1 MESHTV
7 AGVPSRNLRSRE
19 LQRLVRT
26 EWEQQR
32 YFPLQLA
39 TELSRQFATHGLQFF
54 KVNKTFTHVS
64 VARPQFLDLETTP
77 VSENIKRIIAHINAH
92 PKCSRRQ
99 LIETLAPSPPQ
110 PAVIEI
116 KPETEA
122 PGSACR
128 LQAAGAEGPPEGG
141 TPNVPAATAEPTPE
155 QNAIIADLHWL
166 VHQGHVI
173 EFADGRLETAKKP
186 APRPP
191 KPEKKPAE
199 EKPVAEGEAALSTTE
214 PVSPGGSCRCDR
226 RAEIQAPAE
235 TPAPAAESVAE
246 RAPATLPPMKR
257 PRRRL
262 SRRRDDC
269 TGAVELYETCS
280 VFHAQ
285 IEARLNVA
293 PSYKFLASF
302 NSTALLTLPMPFSK
316 LGLAP
321 AVLEGVRA
329 AGYITP
335 TPIQLRAI
343 PLVLAGRDVI
353 GSAQTGTGKTAAF
366 ALPILSKLGQHA
378 PGPRALILEP
388 TRELAAQVETAFHDY
403 ARFTNLKTT
412 VVFGGV
418 GYGRQNDELRA
429 GTDIVVATPG
439 RLLDHLERGTVRLDK
454 VQFLVLDEA
463 DRMLDMGFLPDVRRI
478 VERCPRQRHTSLFS
492 ATIPPQIETL
502 IQWAMKN
509 PETIEIGARRTPA
522 ETVKHVIY
530 PVADSQKS
538 DLLLELLKRVNYNSV
553 LVFCR
558 TKHGAD
564 RIAGLLKRNNHA
576 VAVLHSNRT
585 QREREQ
591 ALKGFRDGRF
601 EVLVA
606 TDIAARGLDIADVSH
621 VINYDVPQ
629 HPEDYIHRIG
639 RTGRAEHSG
648 DAFTIM
654 TAEDA
659 SHVFAIERFISQ
671 KIPRVKLENFDYKY
685 TMLFEEGK
693 ARPAQ
698 RRFPRQS
705 PRRARPRRLPL
716 RHGQTEK
723 VTTGTELAL
732 RC

>member
-1 MESHTV
+1 M
-7 AGVPSRNLRSRE
+7 A
-19 LQRLVRT
+19 
-26 EWEQQR
+26 
-32 YFPLQLA
+32 
-39 TELSRQFATHGLQFF
+39 
-54 KVNKTFTHVS
+54 
-64 VARPQFLDLETTP
+64 
-77 VSENIKRIIAHINAH
+77 
-92 PKCSRRQ
+92 
-99 LIETLAPSPPQ
+99 
-110 PAVIEI
+110 
-116 KPETEA
+116 
-122 PGSACR
+122 
-128 LQAAGAEGPPEGG
+128 
-141 TPNVPAATAEPTPE
+141 
-155 QNAIIADLHWL
+155 
-166 VHQGHVI
+166 
-173 EFADGRLETAKKP
+173 
-186 APRPP
+186 
-191 KPEKKPAE
+191 
-199 EKPVAEGEAALSTTE
+199 
-214 PVSPGGSCRCDR
+214 
-226 RAEIQAPAE
+226 
-235 TPAPAAESVAE
+235 
-246 RAPATLPPMKR
+246 
-257 PRRRL
+257 
-262 SRRRDDC
+262 
-269 TGAVELYETCS
+269 
-280 VFHAQ
+280 
-285 IEARLNVA
+285 
-293 PSYKFLASF
+293 
-302 NSTALLTLPMPFSK
+302 FSK
-316 LGLAP
+316 LGLSP
-321 AVLEGVRA
+321 TVVDGVKA
-329 AGYITP
+329 MGYVEP

-378 PGPRALILEP
+378 PGPRALVLEP
-388 TRELAAQVETAFHDY
+388 TRELAAQVETAIHDY

-478 VERCPRQRHTSLFS
+478 LDRIPRQRHTALFS

-502 IQWAMKN
+502 IKWAMQN

-530 PVADSQKS
+530 PVSDSQKS
-538 DLLLELLKRVNYNSV
+538 DLLLQLLERVNYNSV
-553 LVFCR
+553 LIFCR

-591 ALKGFRDGRF
+591 ALAGFRNGKF

-606 TDIAARGLDIADVSH
+606 TDIAARGLDIAEVSH

-654 TAEDA
+654 TAEDS

-693 ARPAQ
+693 PGAPKGFPGKARGARVHGGYHFAPG
-698 RRFPRQS
+698 RRR
-705 PRRARPRRLPL
+705 
-716 RHGQTEK
+716 
-723 VTTGTELAL
+723 
-732 RC
+732 